1 MRPELAPTG
10 PEVYMYVINEKYRN
24 SRKVDYNRWSDAAEV
39 NSLVDVLVVGMKAE
53 LGIKKYDAYRFN
65 MKTLLM
71 ELYHSHLTD
80 REQFIAYHR
89 SIPHYNFKVTLAG
102 KNIENRYNKNPHITY
117 TCFVG
122 CIDYLDSKGYIE
134 TSNGGSFRDGEGGS
148 YGYLSRMRATDALI
162 ALWREYGFTP
172 GMIKR
177 FQPEETIIM
186 KGPVQKIKYIYN
198 GKKRTRKYKPLIPDY
213 EDTRNVQ
220 DKRRVVEAY
229 NLLLDRTHIDI
240 DVDCITKADR
250 DDLLDRLLHA
260 KDKFRYTINLGAKQV
275 YRVFNNGSFYEGGR
289 VYGAFWI
296 GCPGIL
302 RKYITIQGEPTVELD
317 FGGIHICL
325 LYAFKGMNF
334 AELNTDAYELVE
346 NDPDRKLN
354 KRILLAAYNAK
365 DPKDTA
371 KAVFNKARLDGTLHR
386 YKLKGHQQIYDKLEL
401 LKQKH
406 EPIKQ
411 YIAEDFGRELQ
422 YHDSCVLEQLIK
434 HFTKIEIP
442 ILTVHD
448 SIICQ
453 TKNTVLVRDKMLQ
466 LYTAYVNKAFG
477 CATDYDS
484 KLTYASTVIQ
494 SLRDTTIT
502 EPSKLVEAINVDIAR
517 TVEKHYEGKLPILK
531 NNVIEVSEESI
542 QRRCSKNC
550 NHYRRDTAARAGKRM
565 FLGKIRIQTKV
576 IDGVASL
583 EIVQ

>member
-1 MRPELAPTG
+1 
-10 PEVYMYVINEKYRN
+10 MYVINEKYRN

-39 NSLVDVLVVGMKAE
+39 KSLVDVLIAGMKAE

-89 SIPHYNFKVTLAG
+89 SMPHYNFKVYLDG
-102 KNIENRYNKNPHITY
+102 KNVGNRYIKNPHITY
-117 TCFVG
+117 MCFVG

-134 TSNGGSFRDGEGGS
+134 NYNGGSFRDGEGGS
-148 YGYLSRMRATDALI
+148 YGYLSRMRATETLV

-177 FQPEETIIM
+177 FQPEETIIL

-213 EDTRNVQ
+213 HDTRNVQ

-240 DVDCITKADR
+240 DVDCIIQADR
-250 DDLLDRLLHA
+250 DELLDRLLHA
-260 KDKFRYTINLGAKQV
+260 KDKFKYTINLGAKQV

-289 VYGAFWI
+289 FYKTWWA
-296 GCPGIL
+296 GCPGLL
-302 RKYITIQGEPTVELD
+302 RKYITINGEPTVELD
-317 FGGIHICL
+317 FSGIHIHI
-325 LYAFKGMNF
+325 LYAFKGKNF
-334 AELNTDAYELVE
+334 AELHTDAYELVE

-354 KRILLAAYNAK
+354 KLILLTAYNAGT
-365 DPKDTA
+365 PEETA
-371 KAVFNKARLDGTLHR
+371 KAVFKSARDDGIKH
-386 YKLKGHQQIYDKLEL
+386 KLGLKKHQQVYDKLEL
-401 LKQKH
+401 LKRKH
-406 EPIKQ
+406 ETIEQ
-411 YIAEDFGRELQ
+411 YIAKDFGRELQ

-453 TKNTVLVRDKMLQ
+453 TKHKIVVRDKMLQ

-477 CATDYDS
+477 CATEYNS
-484 KLTYASTVIQ
+484 ALTYASTVIQ

-502 EPSKLVEAINVDIAR
+502 EPSKLIEAINLDIAS
-517 TVEKHYEGKLPILK
+517 TVEKRYEGKLPILK
-531 NNVIEVSEESI
+531 NNVIEISEESI
-542 QRRCSKNC
+542 KRKCSKNC
-550 NHYRRDTAARAGKRM
+550 NHYRRDTAARTGKRM

-576 IDGVASL
+576 IEGVVSL